1 MKINPGG
8 RLAPE
13 SIIGRD
19 DEVRRFWQV
28 LDRQSLILTG
38 ERRLGKSHV
47 MWKMESEGFG
57 NYMAVYQDL
66 EAVHSTTDFIR
77 SIYRAVKDRLT
88 KFGQAKATFLGAWE
102 ALAPKKLK
110 DLDLPTAADN
120 WNALIRG
127 AIADIES
134 AAGDGSVLLMWD
146 EFPLMLDNISKT
158 EGPEKAIQ
166 ILDTLRELRQT
177 HRDKLRFMFTGSIGL
192 HIVLKSLRK
201 AGHSNASV
209 NDMLSETLPP
219 MQEKWAIKLAEEL
232 INTIAPDIETKTEI
246 ANEIYENVGGFP
258 YYIHHILDRIQ
269 IKGDPITRELIR
281 QIVSELIH
289 ADNDPAHLNYYAERI
304 TTYYES
310 SDAILAFSILDIL
323 AQEDGELGFDD
334 ILNRVRHIQVEAKDE
349 EVREVIQL
357 LRKDH
362 YITLI
367 SKGEDVRYGFRWVL
381 IKQWWRKARS

>member
-13 SIIGRD
+13 SIIGRN
-19 DEVRRFWQV
+19 DEVRRFWQI
-28 LDRQSLILTG
+28 LERQSLILTG

-57 NYMAVYQDL
+57 KYMAVYQDL

-77 SIYRAVKDRLT
+77 SIYRGVHERLT
-88 KFGQAKATFLGAWE
+88 QFGKLKSSALGIWD
-102 ALAPKKLK
+102 ALSPKKYKELE
-110 DLDLPTAADN
+110 LPNAANN
-120 WNALIRG
+120 WNALLRG
-127 AIADIES
+127 AIADIEK
-134 AAGDGSVLLMWD
+134 AAEDGNVLLMWD
-146 EFPLMLDNISKT
+146 EFPLMLDNISKS

-209 NDMLSETLPP
+209 NDMHSETLPP
-219 MQEKWAIKLAEEL
+219 MQKKWALKLAEEL
-232 INTIAPDIETKTEI
+232 INTIAPELESKTEI
-246 ANEIYENVGGFP
+246 ANEIYASVGGFP
-258 YYIHHILDRIQ
+258 YYIHHVLDQIQ
-269 IKGDPITRELIR
+269 VKGEPITNELVKE
-281 QIVSELIH
+281 IVAELIH

-304 TTYYES
+304 TTYYGE
-310 SDAILAFSILDIL
+310 SDAKYAFSILDIL
-323 AQEDGELGFDD
+323 ANEDDSLAFEE
-334 ILNRVRHIQVEAKDE
+334 ILNRVRHKHVEAKDE
-349 EVREVIQL
+349 EIREVIQL

-362 YITLI
+362 YITQR
-367 SKGEDVRYGFRWVL
+367 SKEDEVQYDFRWVL